1 MIMSD
6 AHRKGFLIDLEGALL
21 ERGQPAPGAAE
32 LIQHLQLTH
41 QPYRFISD
49 QRYGTAKE
57 LGVRL
62 RRLGFRIDEARVF
75 TSATATARFLARQ
88 EPGGTAFVVGDGG
101 MVQALQRSGFAVD
114 DQHPDYVVVAE
125 GDALSMSLL
134 QRAVNLVRAGAKLI
148 AASLDPAVATRDGIA
163 PGSGAIVSALETAT
177 GRKALSLG
185 RRSPVTVCE
194 AARELGTAPSQT
206 ILITDKMDPD
216 VLTGLQLGV
225 VTVLVM
231 GSYTLGELKS
241 FPYKPSV
248 VVKSLADLLGHELL
262 QAPAA

>member
-6 AHRKGFLIDLEGALL
+6 AYRKGFLIDLEGALL

-32 LIQHLQLTH
+32 LVQHLQLSH
-41 QPYRFISD
+41 QPHRFISD

-62 RRLGFRIDEARVF
+62 RRLGFRLDEARIF

-88 EPGGTAFVVGDGG
+88 EPGGTAFVIGDGG
-101 MVQALQRSGFAVD
+101 MINALQRAGFAVD

-185 RRSPVTVCE
+185 RMSPVTVCE
-194 AARELGTAPSQT
+194 ASRDLGTSPSQT

-231 GSYTLGELKS
+231 GSYTLGELKA
-241 FPYKPSV
+241 FPYKPSLI
-248 VVKSLADLLGHELL
+248 VKSLADLLGHELL